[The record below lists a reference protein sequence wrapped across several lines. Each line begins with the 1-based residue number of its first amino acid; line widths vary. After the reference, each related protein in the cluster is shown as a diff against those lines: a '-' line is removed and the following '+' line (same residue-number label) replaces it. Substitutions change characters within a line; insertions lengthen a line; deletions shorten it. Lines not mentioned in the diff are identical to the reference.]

1 LRLSVRPPQQQEYM
15 IASRA
20 RTGLLALFVLL
31 LAACG
36 GSSLPGIPSPTSGIS
51 ALTDVYASH
60 FGLPAGVAD
69 EAVGGM
75 LSVANNVLPEGTWS
89 ALAGN
94 IPGAEELVEL
104 TRDGL
109 PDGSPMESLDDVGTM
124 LGAGAGVNASQLAEM
139 GSMMESY
146 LSSAVEDEAMR
157 SQIENIFG

>member
-1 LRLSVRPPQQQEYM
+1 M
-15 IASRA
+15 IAPRA
-20 RTGLLALFVLL
+20 RTGLLTLL
-31 LAACG
+31 VILIAGCG
-36 GSSLPGIPSPTSGIS
+36 GSSLPGIPSPSSGIS

-69 EAVGGM
+69 EAIGG
-75 LSVANNVLPEGTWS
+75 LLGVASNVLPAGTWN

-104 TRDGL
+104 TQDGL
-109 PDGSPMESLDDVGTM
+109 PAGSPLESLDDVGTM
-124 LGAGAGVNASQLAEM
+124 LGAGAGVSASQLAEM

-146 LSSAVEDEAMR
+146 LSSAVDDESMR